1 MSWFLLRRIKAIREA
16 IGPKEEM
23 SLMVDANHAY
33 SVPVAKR
40 MAKELEQYNIRW
52 FEEPV
57 IPEDI
62 SGYREVTFHPFIEP
76 YLRWWKIK
84 LFCNIL
90 CTNIDNIKIRSS
102 TSVPI
107 SGGECSFTR
116 YGFRDLLVANNSNS
130 ACLDIGTIYSEW
142 EIVDICT

>member
-1 MSWFLLRRIKAIREA
+1 MSWFILRRIKAIREA

-40 MAKELEQYNIRW
+40 MAKELEGYNIRW

-62 SGYREVTFHPFIEP
+62 SGYREVAF
-76 YLRWWKIK
+76 
-84 LFCNIL
+84 
-90 CTNIDNIKIRSS
+90 
-102 TSVPI
+102 V
-107 SGGECSFTR
+107 SF
-116 YGFRDLLVANNSNS
+116 YWAVFNV
-130 ACLDIGTIYSEW
+130 
-142 EIVDICT
+142 VK

>member
-1 MSWFLLRRIKAIREA
+1 MSIIIFYSRRIKAIREA

-40 MAKELEQYNIRW
+40 MAKELEAFDVRW

-57 IPEDI
+57 VPEDI
-62 SGYREVTFHPFIEP
+62 AGYREVSNDIYKSTLIFFIKKKYTASLSYIIITFCIIF
-76 YLRWWKIK
+76 
-84 LFCNIL
+84 
-90 CTNIDNIKIRSS
+90 KIRSS

-116 YGFRDLLVANNSNS
+116 FGFRDLFIGSS
-130 ACLDIGTIYSEW
+130 GACLDIGN
-142 EIVDICT
+142 

>member
-1 MSWFLLRRIKAIREA
+1 
-16 IGPKEEM
+16 M

-62 SGYREVTFHPFIEP
+62 SGYREVTLFFPFIEP
-76 YLRWWKIK
+76 YLRW
-84 LFCNIL
+84 
-90 CTNIDNIKIRSS
+90 
-102 TSVPI
+102 
-107 SGGECSFTR
+107 
-116 YGFRDLLVANNSNS
+116 
-130 ACLDIGTIYSEW
+130 
-142 EIVDICT
+142 